1 MKGLGLLTRF
11 GSLYYLQWNV
21 HSAITNALTGFN
33 ELFKEALGAEDFNM
47 VKFAKACGVFIGYFA
62 IACGNNFGN
71 WALGNWT
78 EHKGS
83 VIESHD
89 FMNLFLKE
97 FDAQNEN

>member
-83 VIESHD
+83 DIESHD